1 MYLHIYNIHT
11 YIYICYTVYA
21 SCYVVRKVLRALA
34 LFFKLCR
41 SADVK
46 VQLSRYN
53 IFTTTVRDITANTSI
68 LFSMPYFSKKKRLRT
83 GYLLLRGTFGRTKK
97 HMDLF
102 WREVVF
108 DNLSKVAPTVR
119 NSWLYESGLMRL
131 YYF

>member
-1 MYLHIYNIHT
+1 
-11 YIYICYTVYA
+11 
-21 SCYVVRKVLRALA
+21 
-34 LFFKLCR
+34 
-41 SADVK
+41 
-46 VQLSRYN
+46 
-53 IFTTTVRDITANTSI
+53 
-68 LFSMPYFSKKKRLRT
+68 MPYFSKKKRLRT

>member
-1 MYLHIYNIHT
+1 M
-11 YIYICYTVYA
+11 
-21 SCYVVRKVLRALA
+21 LRALA

-83 GYLLLRGTFGRTKK
+83 GYLLLRGTFARTKK

-108 DNLSKVAPTVR
+108 DNLSKVAPTLR
-119 NSWLYESGLMRL
+119 NS
-131 YYF
+131 